1 MNGGRVIEVDRAG
14 KVHWEIK
21 GLNKPMT
28 AQRLENGSTLVAE
41 QGGGRG
47 VAEWD
52 RSGKIV
58 WQYRGLHKPLSA
70 QRLSNGNT
78 LIALY
83 DGGGVQEVDRKG
95 KIIWQKKMPGVWHA
109 TRY

>member
-1 MNGGRVIEVDRAG
+1 MVEVDRAG

-41 QGGGRG
+41 HGGGR

-52 RSGKIV
+52 RVGKIV
-58 WQYRGLHKPLSA
+58 WQYRGLRHAYSA
-70 QRLSNGNT
+70 ERLSNGNT
-78 LIALY
+78 LIACRT
-83 DGGGVQEVDRKG
+83 DVREVDRQG
-95 KIIWQKKMPGVWHA
+95 KIIWQKKVTGLYHA
-109 TRY
+109 IRY